1 MELKGE
7 GKICSFCGALWG
19 PEPDR
24 RFAGGLGA
32 QICVPCIR
40 RCHEIF
46 ESEESYRRANRPAW
60 DEMPDEE
67 LLQTLP
73 KIMAT
78 SDQVDEFLR
87 DWVGLLRDRGISWQH
102 IGLALGVSRQAAWE
116 RFARPRATPRAEP
129 DQSSGPA

>member
-7 GKICSFCGALWG
+7 GKICSFCGASWG

-40 RCHEIF
+40 RYSEIF
-46 ESEESYRRANRPAW
+46 SSEETYRRARRPAW
-60 DEMPDEE
+60 EEMSDEE
-67 LLQTLP
+67 LLETLP
-73 KIMAT
+73 VILAT

-116 RFARPRATPRAEP
+116 RFSRPRSGRRSEAGSASG
-129 DQSSGPA
+129 QS